1 MDSTTE
7 QSSIIDR
14 EESLKLDRQTTSE
27 SKCSKGHDHGSCAL
41 HTDTAAASL
50 LDYVLD
56 SGCQHCKFFRKKE
69 KFETDV
75 SREIKVLAEVE
86 KIWII
91 FDIDDSGELEIDEV
105 KEYLK
110 KMAFPHLN
118 IHEEDVQ
125 SLFDE
130 IDTDKSGTI
139 DK

>member
-1 MDSTTE
+1 M
-7 QSSIIDR
+7 
-14 EESLKLDRQTTSE
+14 
-27 SKCSKGHDHGSCAL
+27 

-118 IHEEDVQ
+118 IHEEDV
-125 SLFDE
+125 
-130 IDTDKSGTI
+130 
-139 DK
+139 